1 MNKKTYDAIRI
12 TTAAVLGGIV
22 SISVARNNYIIPLI
36 AMATAFAIIISM
48 KKKVTG
54 VIDDERDYHV
64 AGNAARW
71 TVSIFAIL
79 SAFGSIFLM
88 SMRSSDPAYEL
99 LGSMFAY
106 SACFVLFLQSAL
118 FYYFANKSD
127 GKIKT
132 DDKN

>member
-1 MNKKTYDAIRI
+1 MNKKTYDVIRI

-22 SISVARNNYIIPLI
+22 SISIARSNYIIPLI

-79 SAFGSIFLM
+79 SAVGSIFLM
-88 SMRSSDPAYEL
+88 SMRNSDPAYEL
-99 LGSMFAY
+99 LGSTLAY